1 MELSDLI
8 VNAAG
13 HQVIE
18 FSDLI
23 VNVEDLEL
31 AFR

>member
-18 FSDLI
+18 LSEFI
-23 VNVEDLEL
+23 VNVEDLEP
-31 AFR
+31 AIC